1 MAAIITF
8 LSIIPISIV
17 SYKKCKKLNQESCVQ
32 TELMLTA
39 RDGAIYK
46 DDMKLNVAYS
56 VLDNEVYF
64 DDERDLGKYNHCH
77 MTFCGIIGGDDVKGF
92 VAFCR
97 ENGVEIEVFNVM

>member
-1 MAAIITF
+1 M
-8 LSIIPISIV
+8 V
-17 SYKKCKKLNQESCVQ
+17 EKLGHNMEY
-32 TELMLTA
+32 EKN
-39 RDGAIYK
+39 AIYK

-97 ENGVEIEVFNVM
+97 ENGVEIEVTSY